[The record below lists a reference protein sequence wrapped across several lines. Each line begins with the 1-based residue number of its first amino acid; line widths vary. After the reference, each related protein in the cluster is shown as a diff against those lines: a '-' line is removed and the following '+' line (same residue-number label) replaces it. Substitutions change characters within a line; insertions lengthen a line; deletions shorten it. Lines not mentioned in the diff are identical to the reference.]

1 MPSDFPDDFPR
12 SRYESILKRAKRLA
26 QSVTEQVRLL
36 QESERSYLS
45 GRETAVLLDAPYRRF
60 DMQTARDLA
69 DVFIRSRQTAWEQAD
84 PTVAVVATEKLNLRD
99 EQEVRRIVADAG
111 YIGVEKDEMIRRVSA
126 LIVGQVEALDDDQ
139 PVDAGGG

>member
-1 MPSDFPDDFPR
+1 
-12 SRYESILKRAKRLA
+12 
-26 QSVTEQVRLL
+26 
-36 QESERSYLS
+36 
-45 GRETAVLLDAPYRRF
+45 
-60 DMQTARDLA
+60 MQTARDLA